1 MTLLTNTSQTMSSL
15 EIAELTGKEH
25 KDVLR
30 DIRTTI
36 AQYEQFLS
44 KEQICA
50 MLKESS
56 YLVNNRAQPMFELN
70 KQASL
75 DIVTGY
81 SLEMRHK
88 VNKRWQELEAKQ
100 TTPVLAKQMTKKEL
114 ALDAK
119 YDAQIAKSKA
129 QEAFYK
135 DKMET
140 QKILHQQKLTALA
153 AKSTKYLAQGAKVKG
168 DMVIGKVIMPRKT
181 ITQLLKEH
189 KSIIEPKD
197 ANYAL
202 VQLGYLSE
210 DRKTIT
216 ELGSLYGTSNKTGNG
231 KATQPFWF
239 ESEFKNLIMQ
249 IEIKLIVLG
258 ILNTRGEYYE

>member
-1 MTLLTNTSQTMSSL
+1 
-15 EIAELTGKEH
+15 
-25 KDVLR
+25 
-30 DIRTTI
+30 
-36 AQYEQFLS
+36 
-44 KEQICA
+44 
-50 MLKESS
+50 
-56 YLVNNRAQPMFELN
+56 
-70 KQASL
+70 
-75 DIVTGY
+75 
-81 SLEMRHK
+81 
-88 VNKRWQELEAKQ
+88 
-100 TTPVLAKQMTKKEL
+100 
-114 ALDAK
+114 
-119 YDAQIAKSKA
+119 
-129 QEAFYK
+129 
-135 DKMET
+135 
-140 QKILHQQKLTALA
+140 
-153 AKSTKYLAQGAKVKG
+153 
-168 DMVIGKVIMPRKT
+168 MPRKT